1 MPDAGGGRQVEMN
14 ESRSKIHG
22 LALDLVEAGKDLSLW
37 EEKVQKKKHPL
48 PEGVT
53 DKMMYSDVIRI
64 AWPSMVELL
73 LTQLASMVDL
83 MMVGQLGA
91 WALTSVAVSYTHLD
105 VYKRQVNMH
114 AITVRQDPIQ
124 LRQRTLEAY
133 ALILACGVDPEKSI
147 AFIQSHV
154 KEHAEA
160 NWVLA
165 CYTQFG

>member
-22 LALDLVEAGKDLSLW
+22 LALDLVEEGKDLSLW

-83 MMVGQLGA
+83 MMVGSMGG
-91 WALTSVAVSYTHLD
+91 TE
-105 VYKRQVNMH
+105 N
-114 AITVRQDPIQ
+114 
-124 LRQRTLEAY
+124 LE
-133 ALILACGVDPEKSI
+133 LS
-147 AFIQSHV
+147 QSFC
-154 KEHAEA
+154 
-160 NWVLA
+160 L
-165 CYTQFG
+165 